1 MLAVVLPYHYLNA
14 TYDSEISKTYPGP
27 SRGIPTAV
35 YGAFHHCVPQ
45 NALFKKGRLNSR
57 ALTGM
62 YGLFHRQNSLLEEIA
77 KKKGVKNLPEEI
89 DWEEK
94 IVYGDDAET
103 RKNFGTCIRGLDRND
118 SVERTIIGYI
128 FGKH

>member
-1 MLAVVLPYHYLNA
+1 MAYFTVRTGCLRRLP
-14 TYDSEISKTYPGP
+14 
-27 SRGIPTAV
+27 
-35 YGAFHHCVPQ
+35 
-45 NALFKKGRLNSR
+45 
-57 ALTGM
+57 
-62 YGLFHRQNSLLEEIA
+62 
-77 KKKGVKNLPEEI
+77 KKGVKNLPEEI